1 LFGNPAYAARYF
13 FSYSPTIAVSA
24 LFLHF
29 HHGVRDS
36 CCAAFGNHEAFHPGI
51 VEKAVGLFEIAAAAG
66 REVEIGLDV
75 GNSV

>member
-1 LFGNPAYAARYF
+1 MVFETRAVLRFGSHA
-13 FSYSPTIAVSA
+13 
-24 LFLHF
+24 
-29 HHGVRDS
+29 
-36 CCAAFGNHEAFHPGI
+36 AFHPGI